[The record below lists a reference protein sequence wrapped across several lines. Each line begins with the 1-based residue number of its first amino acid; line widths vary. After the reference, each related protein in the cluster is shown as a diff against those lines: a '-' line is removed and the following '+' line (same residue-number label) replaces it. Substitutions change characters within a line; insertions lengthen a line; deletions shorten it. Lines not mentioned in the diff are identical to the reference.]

1 MVTVRFST
9 TKAPFDW
16 FALGANGMI
25 NNAPLPL
32 TALSCP
38 PPRSLM
44 APQTAGSFSELTMD
58 RNETHTVIIKAGE
71 WEHPYLSTSVLLIHL
86 SALLDITF
94 LSYY

>member
-1 MVTVRFST
+1 MVTVGFST

-16 FALGANGMI
+16 FALGANGRI
-25 NNAPLPL
+25 NNAPLC
-32 TALSCP
+32 AP

-44 APQTAGSFSELTMD
+44 APQTAGSFSELAMD

-86 SALLDITF
+86 SALSGITF
-94 LSYY
+94 FSYY